1 MMHGTHNVTLKT
13 LQYDA
18 RYTQRHINSL
28 QYDARYTQRQIP
40 CLFGP
45 HIYIYLFRAHLLL

>member
-40 CLFGP
+40 CLIGP